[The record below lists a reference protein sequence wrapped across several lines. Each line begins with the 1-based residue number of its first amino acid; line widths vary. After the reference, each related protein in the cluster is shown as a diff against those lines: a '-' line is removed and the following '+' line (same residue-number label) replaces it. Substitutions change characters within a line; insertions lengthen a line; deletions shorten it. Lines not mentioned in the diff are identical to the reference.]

1 MKKKKTQNLI
11 LEKGKELNH
20 HTVKGEIKQDIF
32 VSFSI
37 WTSTPI
43 TFLFVKNTFHLIKE
57 MGG

>member
-37 WTSTPI
+37 
-43 TFLFVKNTFHLIKE
+43 
-57 MGG
+57 